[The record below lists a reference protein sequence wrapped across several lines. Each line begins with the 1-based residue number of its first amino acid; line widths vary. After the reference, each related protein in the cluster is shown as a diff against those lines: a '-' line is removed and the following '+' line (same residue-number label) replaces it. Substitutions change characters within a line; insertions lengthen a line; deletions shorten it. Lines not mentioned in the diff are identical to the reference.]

1 MIRGETTLTKVNSD
15 KSHFISSIR
24 IKTMMGYEIKEL
36 TLNQTREFLSASRDL
51 IPETTERIIFEG
63 KDYTSVI
70 NIKTDKTWKNR
81 AI

>member
-1 MIRGETTLTKVNSD
+1 
-15 KSHFISSIR
+15 
-24 IKTMMGYEIKEL
+24 MMGYEIKEL